1 MSVEEKVKEI
11 VMDKLNVTAEQ
22 VTPEASFVEDLGA
35 DSLDQA
41 ELVLALEDEF
51 SLQISDK
58 DSENLKT
65 VGAAIDYIQAH
76 AKPGSLQLL
85 KGHFASSPLVTK
97 GPVQAQ

>member
-51 SLQISDK
+51 NLQISDK

-65 VGAAIDYIQAH
+65 VGSAVEYINSH
-76 AKPGSLQLL
+76 
-85 KGHFASSPLVTK
+85 SS
-97 GPVQAQ
+97 

>member
-22 VTPEASFVEDLGA
+22 ITADASFVDDLGA

-51 SLQISDK
+51 NLQISDK
-58 DSENLKT
+58 DSENIKT
-65 VGAAIDYIQAH
+65 VGNAVTYIQEH
-76 AKPGSLQLL
+76 AKE
-85 KGHFASSPLVTK
+85 
-97 GPVQAQ
+97 

>member
-11 VMDKLNVTAEQ
+11 VKDKLNVTTEQ
-22 VTPEASFVEDLGA
+22 VTLEASFVEDLGA

-51 SLQISDK
+51 NLQISDK

-65 VGAAIDYIQAH
+65 VGSAIEYINGH
-76 AKPGSLQLL
+76 AS
-85 KGHFASSPLVTK
+85 
-97 GPVQAQ
+97 

>member
-11 VMDKLNVTAEQ
+11 VKDKLNVTAEQ
-22 VTPEASFVEDLGA
+22 VTLEASFVEDLGA

-51 SLQISDK
+51 NLQISDK

-65 VGAAIDYIQAH
+65 VGSAIEYINGH
-76 AKPGSLQLL
+76 AS
-85 KGHFASSPLVTK
+85 
-97 GPVQAQ
+97 

>member
-76 AKPGSLQLL
+76 AKP
-85 KGHFASSPLVTK
+85 A
-97 GPVQAQ
+97 

>member
-22 VTPEASFVEDLGA
+22 VTDEASFVDDLGA

-51 SLQISDK
+51 NLQISDK
-58 DSENLKT
+58 DSENIKT
-65 VGAAIDYIQAH
+65 VGSAVKYIKEN
-76 AKPGSLQLL
+76 AKE
-85 KGHFASSPLVTK
+85 
-97 GPVQAQ
+97 